1 MLIGCVEVALDEDEN
16 EGLVPFI
23 SLVCWSAATVD
34 AAGRMKSEDVSRQ

>member
-23 SLVCWSAATVD
+23 SLVCWTVD